1 MGLYER
7 LLNQESPRIPVH
19 AFQAVAAEWA
29 RSELTGAQ
37 ANAVIEAL
45 TGAPLDP
52 TAQAEA
58 QALVAAVPTGSTAT
72 NKADRALR
80 IHEIDQIL
88 LLADA
93 QAPGYDTAAA
103 LKTRLGV

>member
-1 MGLYER
+1 MGLYDRILRIE
-7 LLNQESPRIPVH
+7 EPRIPVH

-29 RSELTGAQ
+29 RGQITGAQ
-37 ANAVIEAL
+37 ANNIIQVL
-45 TGAPLDP
+45 TGAPLDA

-58 QALVAAVPTGSTAT
+58 MTLVGTVPTGSTTA

-80 IHEIDQIL
+80 LHEIDQIL

-93 QAPGYDTAAA
+93 RAPGYDTVAA

>member
-7 LLNQESPRIPVH
+7 ILRLEEPKLPVH

-29 RSELTGAQ
+29 RGQITGAQ
-37 ANAVIEAL
+37 ANTILEAL
-45 TGAPLDP
+45 TGAPLDA

-58 QALVAAVPTGSTAT
+58 TALVNTVPTGATAT

-80 IHEIDQIL
+80 LHEIDQIL

-93 QAPGYDTAAA
+93 QAPGYDTVAA